1 MGEGLTNKEFLF
13 NYKFNLHKSSIP
25 IGIDDMDLQRL
36 SAVYAVPYGQLQAT
50 QAGFDDH
57 NRQYAQK
64 LLAGASRE
72 ELEHLRGL
80 RIAFLGDSITSD
92 RKSYFNILRTA
103 LRERVDFAD
112 LSVSGF
118 RVVDLFSPAIPAV
131 CAFRPNIAHIMI
143 GSNDIKRSADHFDHP
158 HLSLS
163 EYRRTLRY
171 IIKVIM
177 ERGTDVLISTIPPL
191 CIAKSTPAFAAD
203 NVIFHEED
211 RLACNDAIRAL
222 ADEEGCFL
230 NDMEALYAQYPTDAL
245 TEDDGLHLNANGQ
258 FLLAQAIF
266 KRLASIAAK
275 RT

>member
-1 MGEGLTNKEFLF
+1 MAQRCHARYAALEKVVAA
-13 NYKFNLHKSSIP
+13 LHPWIHRSHLRAIGDIP
-25 IGIDDMDLQRL
+25 PRRTAAQERIRDSQIRAVKRVEKLVAGVDELAVGIHAEIPSTHHRL
-36 SAVYAVPYGQLQAT
+36 SARY
-50 QAGFDDH
+50 
-57 NRQYAQK
+57 
-64 LLAGASRE
+64 
-72 ELEHLRGL
+72 LRK
-80 RIAFLGDSITSD
+80 A
-92 RKSYFNILRTA
+92 
-103 LRERVDFAD
+103 DFVKY
-112 LSVSGF
+112 L
-118 RVVDLFSPAIPAV
+118 SPAIPAV

-203 NVIFHEED
+203 NVVFHEED
-211 RLACNDAIRAL
+211 RRACNDAIRAL